1 MDLRHWR
8 FLIRHRDA
16 WSWLTWYTRFI
27 NHKLKKKIFFRI
39 TNQPSRGGTLDSGE
53 MNPLLHH
60 HVSIM
65 GLHLVRYL
73 SLPFAPSFYHGLAPT
88 PGSHIILFVPW
99 PGVAYSFP
107 DPSNAR
113 RYRGSCGLTEL
124 LAHNTN
130 FYGHNL
136 IIFRYYIRLNPALDA
151 HEPSSRWHPKPL
163 TDKITLF
170 RVDVVEHETISQGR
184 KILEIIRRRRRRM
197 QRCWRPLVPPKTR
210 EATPVLHRFAKSL
223 EGAPGPALR

>member
-1 MDLRHWR
+1 MDLQHWR
-8 FLIRHRDA
+8 FLIQHRDA

-27 NHKLKKKIFFRI
+27 NHKLKKKISFRI
-39 TNQPSRGGTLDSGE
+39 TNQPSRGGTFNSGE
-53 MNPLLHH
+53 INPLLHH

-88 PGSHIILFVPW
+88 PESHIILFVPW
-99 PGVAYSFP
+99 HGVAYSFP

-113 RYRGSCGLTEL
+113 RYRGSCALTEL

-136 IIFRYYIRLNPALDA
+136 IFFAIIYV
-151 HEPSSRWHPKPL
+151 S
-163 TDKITLF
+163 
-170 RVDVVEHETISQGR
+170 
-184 KILEIIRRRRRRM
+184 ILLLMHMSHR
-197 QRCWRPLVPPKTR
+197 
-210 EATPVLHRFAKSL
+210 ADDTPNLLLIKSPYSEL
-223 EGAPGPALR
+223 ML